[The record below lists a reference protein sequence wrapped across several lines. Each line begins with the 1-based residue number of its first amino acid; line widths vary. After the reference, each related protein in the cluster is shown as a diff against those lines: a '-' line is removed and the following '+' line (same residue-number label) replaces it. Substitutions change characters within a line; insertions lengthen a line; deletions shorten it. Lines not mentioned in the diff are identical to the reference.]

1 LVATKSSLQGWIV
14 PWMTRTQRFRTEA
27 EAEGWA
33 NAERGKVVT
42 NQWVTDPQQLR
53 AHVAPG

>member
-42 NQWVTDPQQLR
+42 NQW
-53 AHVAPG
+53 